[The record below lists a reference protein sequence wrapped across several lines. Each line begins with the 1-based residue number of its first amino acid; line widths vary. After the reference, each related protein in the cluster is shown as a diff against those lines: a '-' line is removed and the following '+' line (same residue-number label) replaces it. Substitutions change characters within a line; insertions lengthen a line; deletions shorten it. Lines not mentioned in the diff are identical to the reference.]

1 MNDYFLSLIR
11 TWVPIGVGAVLSW
24 LLVKYGVV
32 VPEDISAEVTAG
44 LTGLVTA
51 VYYAIVRA
59 LEKRWPKIGALLLGS
74 SKKPAYPVTRSY

>member
-24 LLVKYGVV
+24 LAVKYAVV

-51 VYYAIVRA
+51 VYYALVRA
-59 LEKRWPKIGALLLGS
+59 LEKRWPRIGALLLGS
-74 SKKPAYPVTRSY
+74 AKKPLYAAPPR